1 MKKILIIALI
11 AFALAD
17 DSLRFLDSATDIDK
31 LTRVCYC
38 EARGEPDN
46 GKLAVCYTVVNRTK
60 KSGKS
65 VAYEA
70 TKKSQFCVYSGT
82 MTETGPRDKCK
93 AYAQQAING
102 SVSDPSNGATFFYSG
117 SSVPSWAKGKT
128 PCATIGG
135 HKFFKNIAPY

>member
-1 MKKILIIALI
+1 MKKILIFALI
-11 AFALAD
+11 AFAIAD
-17 DSLRFLDSATDIDK
+17 ESLRFLDSNDIEK

-46 GKLAVCYTVVNRTK
+46 GKLAVCYTVVNRSK

-70 TKKSQFCVYSGT
+70 TKKYQFCVYNGE
-82 MTETGPRDKCK
+82 MKETGPRDKCK
-93 AYAQQAING
+93 DYAKKAINR

-117 SSVPSWAKGKT
+117 KTVPSWAQGRS

-135 HKFFKNIAPY
+135 HKFFKGIAPY